1 MTLFVLAA
9 LMLSPVMLNAAG
21 EPQAFRLE
29 PGDYRWVPFTIKQTP
44 AEVDCKFEVLQG
56 GLELHVELLP
66 MSEFRLF
73 SRGREHST
81 LVVMQQHSGAFR
93 RIIDQPGQYAVVLKD
108 IASRA
113 ETVSLELNTDVNPNA
128 GAIARELPARRRLTV
143 ILVSFGLFFVIV
155 SVSGLWLVRSIK
167 P

>member
-9 LMLSPVMLNAAG
+9 LMLTPVILNAAG
-21 EPQAFRLE
+21 EHQAFRLE

-44 AEVDCKFEVLQG
+44 TEVDCKFEVLQG
-56 GLELHVELLP
+56 GLELRVELLP

-108 IASRA
+108 IASQA